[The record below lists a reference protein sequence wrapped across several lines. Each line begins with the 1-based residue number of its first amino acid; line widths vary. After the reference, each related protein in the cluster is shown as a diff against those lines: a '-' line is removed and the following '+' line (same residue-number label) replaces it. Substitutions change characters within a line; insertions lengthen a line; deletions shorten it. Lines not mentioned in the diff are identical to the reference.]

1 MKKSSLKKTL
11 LTSTMAFAL
20 VMGTAVPAFAAPLD
34 NGDQGSIIGD
44 QATADNL
51 ENQYTDQEYVPADG
65 TSSITGAKTEVG
77 VFSRLG
83 QIKVSVPTKVA
94 LALTSA
100 GGPISGPDARTT
112 ASTTDQ
118 VADDTTPAVKR
129 SGSGYGIE
137 NLGGMP
143 IKVSKIDVAVDQ
155 QFGLLTTAATSST
168 AAPSGKKA
176 GLALILTPV
185 ANASEGTSG
194 SATQI
199 LKNTQNVTWTIG
211 RATEQGET
219 VTPTVMGINIT
230 GTNSQLNG
238 SIGTEAVEATKAL
251 DITYTLG
258 V

>member
-20 VMGTAVPAFAAPLD
+20 AVGTAVPAFAAPLD

-65 TSSITGAKTEVG
+65 QTSITGAKTEVG

-94 LALTSA
+94 LALTA
-100 GGPISGPDARTT
+100 NGGPISGPDARTA

-143 IKVSKIDVAVDQ
+143 VKVSKVDATMDTK
-155 QFGLLTTAATSST
+155 FGLLTNSANNTT
-168 AAPSGKKA
+168 AAPSGKTA
-176 GLALILTPV
+176 GLYLILTPV
-185 ANASEGTSG
+185 ADAATSTSG
-194 SATQI
+194 GAINGLKATQS
-199 LKNTQNVTWTIG
+199 VTWNIG
-211 RATEQGET
+211 AATETGET
-219 VTPTVMGINIT
+219 INPTVMGINIT
-230 GTNSQLNG
+230 GSNSKLAG
-238 SIGTEAVEATKAL
+238 SIGSEAVEATKAL
-251 DITYTLG
+251 DITYTIG

>member
-20 VMGTAVPAFAAPLD
+20 AVGTAVPAFAAPLD

-65 TSSITGAKTEVG
+65 QTSITGAKTEVG

-94 LALTSA
+94 LALTAA
-100 GGPISGPDARTT
+100 GGPISGPDPRTT

-118 VADDTTPAVKR
+118 VADDTTPAVLR

-143 IKVSKIDVAVDQ
+143 VKVSKVDAAVDAK
-155 QFGLLTTAATSST
+155 FGLLTSAATSST
-168 AAPSGKKA
+168 AAPTGKTA
-176 GLALILTPV
+176 GLALSLTPV
-185 ANASEGTSG
+185 ANTAEGTSG
-194 SATQI
+194 AAITN
-199 LKNTQNVTWTIG
+199 LKATQNVTWTIG

-219 VTPTVMGINIT
+219 VTPTVMGITIG
-230 GTNSQLNG
+230 GTNSQLAG
-238 SIGTEAVEATKAL
+238 SIGSEAVEATKAL
-251 DITYTLG
+251 DITYTIG